1 MKRWFLPRE
10 PDILGLLR
18 AQAAVTTA
26 TMRALSAWTHGETG
40 QAQAV
45 RDGEHEADDAKRAL
59 QAELRSAF
67 STPLDPEDVY
77 ELSERLDE
85 ILAVAKDL
93 VREAEV
99 LAVGPDAALAAMT
112 SCIVEGVQQLEVAFE
127 ALPDRID
134 EATAAADAA
143 KRAARRLEH
152 SYRAGML
159 ALLEVHEIGEQLGR
173 RELYRRASH
182 LAEAVIRVAERV
194 WYAVVKQ
201 T

>member
-10 PDILGLLR
+10 PDVLGLLR
-18 AQAAVTTA
+18 GQAAVTSA
-26 TMRALSAWTHGETG
+26 TVRSLVAWADGDES

-59 QAELRSAF
+59 QSELRSAF

-99 LAVGPDAALAAMT
+99 LRIAPDPALAEMVRAIADGVDCLEAAL
-112 SCIVEGVQQLEVAFE
+112 G
-127 ALPDRID
+127 ALPTRVD
-134 EATAAADAA
+134 EATNAADDA

-152 SYRAGML
+152 SYRHGMS
-159 ALLEVHEIGEQLGR
+159 ALLNVQDVGEQFGR

-194 WYAVVKQ
+194 WYSVVKQ